1 MCLIE
6 KIFLKFFSNYK
17 SVRAVDRKGGGGGGG
32 GQFAPKLGLYWQN
45 LSRGAPDVATY

>member
-32 GQFAPKLGLYWQN
+32 AVCTQAWALLAEFK
-45 LSRGAPDVATY
+45 